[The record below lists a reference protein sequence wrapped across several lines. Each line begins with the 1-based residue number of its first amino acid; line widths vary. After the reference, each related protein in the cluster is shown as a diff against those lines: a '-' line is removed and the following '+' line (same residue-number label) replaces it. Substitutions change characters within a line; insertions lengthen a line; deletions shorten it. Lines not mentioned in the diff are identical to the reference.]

1 MHARTVGRN
10 RGFHTCR
17 VWISIRRGAGGL
29 AFQTSPLTDRG
40 RRCDAAAVAANLLLV
55 DDHQFTRVTLGNAL
69 AARGLNVHAVGSARG
84 ALAWLEG
91 GPAVDVALLDLDL
104 GTGPTGLDLAQELR
118 RRMPAIGIVL
128 LTSYRDPRMAGRDLP
143 PLPVGGVY
151 LCKDEIEDLESVVG
165 IIAMVRH
172 LPLARRPEHGI
183 AAQANALTDVQVD
196 VLTALASGATTAQ
209 IAKDRGVSEGAIEK
223 TIARICERLDIPR
236 DPNTNQRVQ
245 LVHAFNQ
252 MRGLP

>member
-1 MHARTVGRN
+1 MPLQTAHVDFPPTHRRPVSNRCHARAVVTARTTSATV
-10 RGFHTCR
+10 
-17 VWISIRRGAGGL
+17 
-29 AFQTSPLTDRG
+29 
-40 RRCDAAAVAANLLLV
+40 LLV
-55 DDHQFTRVTLGNAL
+55 DDHRFTRVTLGNAL
-69 AARGLNVHAVGSARG
+69 AGRGLDVHAWGSARE
-84 ALAWLEG
+84 ALAW
-91 GPAVDVALLDLDL
+91 VDTGTSPEVALLDLDL

-118 RRMPAIGIVL
+118 RRLPAIGIVL

-143 PLPVGGVY
+143 PLPIGGVY

-196 VLTALASGATTAQ
+196 VLSALASGATTAQ

-223 TIARICERLDIPR
+223 TIARICERLELPR
-236 DPNTNQRVQ
+236 DRNVNQRVQ

-252 MRGLP
+252 MRGHL

>member
-1 MHARTVGRN
+1 MVTART
-10 RGFHTCR
+10 
-17 VWISIRRGAGGL
+17 
-29 AFQTSPLTDRG
+29 TSAT
-40 RRCDAAAVAANLLLV
+40 ALLV
-55 DDHQFTRVTLGNAL
+55 DDHRFTRVTLGNAL
-69 AARGLNVHAVGSARG
+69 AARGVDVHAVASARD
-84 ALAWLEG
+84 ALAWLDG
-91 GPAVDVALLDLDL
+91 GITPEVALLDLDL

-118 RRMPAIGIVL
+118 RRLPAIGIVL

-143 PLPVGGVY
+143 PLPIGGVY
-151 LCKDEIEDLESVVG
+151 LCKDEIEDLESVIG

-183 AAQANALTDVQVD
+183 AAQANALTDMQVD

-223 TIARICERLDIPR
+223 TIARICERLELPR
-236 DPNTNQRVQ
+236 EQNVNQRVQ

-252 MRGLP
+252 MRGIV

>member
-1 MHARTVGRN
+1 M
-10 RGFHTCR
+10 
-17 VWISIRRGAGGL
+17 
-29 AFQTSPLTDRG
+29 
-40 RRCDAAAVAANLLLV
+40 AANLLLV

-69 AARGLNVHAVGSARG
+69 AARGLTVHAVASARD
-84 ALAWLEG
+84 ALAWLDSGITPE
-91 GPAVDVALLDLDL
+91 VALLDLDL

-118 RRMPAIGIVL
+118 RRLPAIGIVL

-151 LCKDEIEDLESVVG
+151 LCKDEIEDLESVIG
-165 IIAMVRH
+165 IVAMVRH

-183 AAQANALTDVQVD
+183 AAQANALTDMQVD
-196 VLTALASGATTAQ
+196 VLAALASGATTAQ

-236 DPNTNQRVQ
+236 DQSVNQRVQ

-252 MRGLP
+252 MRGIV

>member
-1 MHARTVGRN
+1 MPAPHAEI
-10 RGFHTCR
+10 HTR
-17 VWISIRRGAGGL
+17 AYAQRLV
-29 AFQTSPLTDRG
+29 FYTSPLTDPDS
-40 RRCDAAAVAANLLLV
+40 RCDAAAVAANLLLV

-69 AARGLNVHAVGSARG
+69 AARGLNVHAVASARD
-84 ALAWLEG
+84 ALAWLDTGARVE
-91 GPAVDVALLDLDL
+91 VALLDLDL

-118 RRMPAIGIVL
+118 RRIPVLGIVL

-143 PLPVGGVY
+143 LLPVGGVY
-151 LCKDEIEDLESVVG
+151 LCKDEIEDLESVIG

-196 VLTALASGATTAQ
+196 VLAAIASGATTAQ

-236 DPNTNQRVQ
+236 DQNVNQRVQ

-252 MRGLP
+252 MRGIT